1 MTGLTIEELAQRLDV
16 HVDIARRAAE
26 NLLAKGLIE
35 EVPQSAALSPTEA
48 DKP

>member
-1 MTGLTIEELAQRLDV
+1 MLTIEELAKRLDV

-35 EVPQSAALSPTEA
+35 EMPQAADATTEQEESHG
-48 DKP
+48 